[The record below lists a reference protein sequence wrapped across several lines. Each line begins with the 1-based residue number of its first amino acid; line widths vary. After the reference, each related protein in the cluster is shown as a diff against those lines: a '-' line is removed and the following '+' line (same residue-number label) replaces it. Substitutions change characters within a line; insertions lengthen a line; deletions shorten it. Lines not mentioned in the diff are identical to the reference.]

1 MGFPRDTVMNALQ
14 SSQGDE
20 EVALVMILSA
30 DQSGGVQLQQQRPP
44 QHAGPPPQVH
54 PPAPAP
60 PAHQAPPKPH
70 KPGFFWGNNR

>member
-30 DQSGGVQLQQQRPP
+30 DQSGGVQLQQQQPS